1 MGLSIQIR
9 NIYNSQ
15 WQLIII
21 QSPCIKDHPY
31 LTNTLSVHTL
41 LHFRLLKDNYMPE
54 PHLVMLDA
62 KNDIIWNKGRIT
74 NHRLPIQPGRWQN
87 LERKTIWND
96 SSATK
101 MTLEMN
107 SIIFCNAHTLSKTVN
122 TSSHSEKKPRSQ
134 KAARGK
140 NKTKQADD

>member
-1 MGLSIQIR
+1 MSLSIQIR
-9 NIYNSQ
+9 SIYNSQ

-21 QSPCIKDHPY
+21 QSPCLKDHRY

-54 PHLVMLDA
+54 PHLEILDA
-62 KNDIIWNKGRIT
+62 KNAIIWNKGIIT
-74 NHRLPIQPGRWQN
+74 KHRLPIKPGRWPTI
-87 LERKTIWND
+87 ERKTIWND

-122 TSSHSEKKPRSQ
+122 TSSHREKNPDLLRQREAKRKP
-134 KAARGK
+134 
-140 NKTKQADD
+140 NK